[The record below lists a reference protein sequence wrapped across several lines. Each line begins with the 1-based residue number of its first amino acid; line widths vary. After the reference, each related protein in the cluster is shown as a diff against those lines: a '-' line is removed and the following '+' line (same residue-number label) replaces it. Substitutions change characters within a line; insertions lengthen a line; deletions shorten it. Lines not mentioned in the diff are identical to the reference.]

1 MVLNCSVHAG
11 LSHSLG
17 VLDGSI
23 QGAEEGSTFLHHT
36 VEMHLVQEVTLGI
49 TEILGAKPG
58 QNRQADISGRPQERS
73 GVGTDIISVFYNS
86 VSIPT
91 NNSNSRSRIHPWIG
105 GHLSDGRDEASSL
118 QPGLQKYCTAPSLM
132 CRTATLPCKP
142 QSKTHHITQDMSCAI
157 LEQMA
162 KRAKPAQRGVTA
174 HPLLRFSGLPK
185 CSTNTCDFRKLQN
198 HRESRKQV
206 RNTGRKDLKLNKG
219 ILHN

>member
-1 MVLNCSVHAG
+1 MQGSPTHLACLMAPSRVLKRAPHSSTTQWKCT
-11 LSHSLG
+11 LCRKSHWASQKSL
-17 VLDGSI
+17 VPNL
-23 QGAEEGSTFLHHT
+23 
-36 VEMHLVQEVTLGI
+36 
-49 TEILGAKPG
+49 AKTDK
-58 QNRQADISGRPQERS
+58 QTSQGRPQERS

-86 VSIPT
+86 ISIPT

-142 QSKTHHITQDMSCAI
+142 QSKTHHVTQEMSCAI